1 MSGPQPK
8 PSHMRQRRNKTTTR
22 ALAAPARNAR
32 VPKVPKLPA
41 RGRGRGAW
49 HPRVRA
55 WWSDVW
61 KSPMASEY
69 LDVHRHGLEALA
81 ELRQEFHT
89 AKDPGKL
96 LALHAEIRQ
105 SQRDYG
111 LTPLD
116 LRRLQWEVRR
126 AVDAVAPAD
135 AANAKSPQK
144 ETKRRPGQKK
154 GDPRKLLRLVE

>member
-1 MSGPQPK
+1 MPGPPPK
-8 PSHMRQRRNKTTTR
+8 PAHMRQRRNKATTHAT
-22 ALAAPARNAR
+22 LKAAPVRKGR
-32 VPKVPKLPA
+32 TPKLPA

-81 ELRQEFHT
+81 ELRHQFHT
-89 AKDPGKL
+89 AKEPGKL

-126 AVDAVAPAD
+126 AVDAADVAD
-135 AANAKSPQK
+135 AKSPQK
-144 ETKRRPGQKK
+144 SKRQPGQKK
-154 GDPRKLLRLVE
+154 MIDPRKLLRLVK